1 MLFMENAIIT
11 FKDKNSNNTID
22 IELLYNKETSTIDYD
37 VKLGENYSQNSEMDF
52 IGFLAHMFLQSLQ
65 IENKE

>member
-1 MLFMENAIIT
+1 MENAIIT

-22 IELLYNKETSTIDYD
+22 IELLYNKETSVIDYD

>member
-1 MLFMENAIIT
+1 MENAIIT

-37 VKLGENYSQNSEMDF
+37 VKLGESYSQNSEMDF

>member
-1 MLFMENAIIT
+1 MENAIVT

-22 IELLYNKETSTIDYD
+22 IELLYNKETSIVDYNI
-37 VKLGENYSQNSEMDF
+37 KFSENYSQNSEIDF
-52 IGFLAHMFLQSLQ
+52 IGFLAHMFLQTLQ

>member
-1 MLFMENAIIT
+1 MENAIIT

-22 IELLYNKETSTIDYD
+22 IELLYNKETSIIDYD

-52 IGFLAHMFLQSLQ
+52 IGFLAHMFLQALQ
-65 IENKE
+65 TENKE

>member
-22 IELLYNKETSTIDYD
+22 IELLYNKETSTVDYD

>member
-1 MLFMENAIIT
+1 MENAIIT

-22 IELLYNKETSTIDYD
+22 IELLYNKETSVIDYD

-52 IGFLAHMFLQSLQ
+52 IGFLAHMFLQTLQ

>member
-1 MLFMENAIIT
+1 MENAIIT

-22 IELLYNKETSTIDYD
+22 IELLYNKETSTVDYD

>member
-1 MLFMENAIIT
+1 MENAIIT

-22 IELLYNKETSTIDYD
+22 IELLYNKETSIIDYD

-52 IGFLAHMFLQSLQ
+52 IGFLAHMFLQTLQ

>member
-1 MLFMENAIIT
+1 MLFIENAIIT
-11 FKDKNSNNTID
+11 FKDRNSNNTID
-22 IELLYNKETSTIDYD
+22 IELLYNKETSTVDYD

>member
-1 MLFMENAIIT
+1 MENAIIT

-22 IELLYNKETSTIDYD
+22 IELLYNKETSVIDYD
-37 VKLGENYSQNSEMDF
+37 VKLSENYSQNSEMDF
-52 IGFLAHMFLQSLQ
+52 IGFLAHMFLQTLQ

>member
-1 MLFMENAIIT
+1 MENAIIT

-22 IELLYNKETSTIDYD
+22 IELLYNKETSVIDYD

-52 IGFLAHMFLQSLQ
+52 IGFLGHMCLQTLQ

>member
-1 MLFMENAIIT
+1 MENAIVT

-22 IELLYNKETSTIDYD
+22 IELLYNKETSVIDYD

-52 IGFLAHMFLQSLQ
+52 IGFLAHMFLQTLQ

>member
-1 MLFMENAIIT
+1 MENAIIT

-37 VKLGENYSQNSEMDF
+37 VKLGENYSKNSEMDF
-52 IGFLAHMFLQSLQ
+52 IGFLAHMFLQTLQ
-65 IENKE
+65 IKDKE

>member
-1 MLFMENAIIT
+1 MENAIIT

-22 IELLYNKETSTIDYD
+22 IELLSNKETSTVDYD
-37 VKLGENYSQNSEMDF
+37 VKLGENYSKNSEMDF
-52 IGFLAHMFLQSLQ
+52 IGFLAHMFLQTLQ

>member
-22 IELLYNKETSTIDYD
+22 IELLYNKKTSTVDYD

>member
-1 MLFMENAIIT
+1 MENAIIT

-22 IELLYNKETSTIDYD
+22 IELLYNKETSTVDCD

>member
-1 MLFMENAIIT
+1 MENAIVT

-22 IELLYNKETSTIDYD
+22 IELLYNKETSTVDYD
-37 VKLGENYSQNSEMDF
+37 VKLGENYSKNSEMDF
-52 IGFLAHMFLQSLQ
+52 IGFLAHMFLQTLQ

>member
-1 MLFMENAIIT
+1 MENAIIT
-11 FKDKNSNNTID
+11 FKDKNSNNTIN

-52 IGFLAHMFLQSLQ
+52 IGFLAHMFLQALQ

>member
-1 MLFMENAIIT
+1 MESAIVT

-22 IELLYNKETSTIDYD
+22 IELLYNKETSTVDYD
-37 VKLGENYSQNSEMDF
+37 VKFRENYSQNSEMDF
-52 IGFLAHMFLQSLQ
+52 IGFLAHMFLQTLQ

>member
-1 MLFMENAIIT
+1 MENAIIT

-22 IELLYNKETSTIDYD
+22 IELLYNKETSIIDYD
-37 VKLGENYSQNSEMDF
+37 VKLSENYSQNSEMDF
-52 IGFLAHMFLQSLQ
+52 IGFLAHMFLQTLQ

>member
-1 MLFMENAIIT
+1 MENAIVT

-22 IELLYNKETSTIDYD
+22 IELLYNKELSTIDYD
-37 VKLGENYSQNSEMDF
+37 VKLSENYSQNSEMDF
-52 IGFLAHMFLQSLQ
+52 IGFLAHMFLQTLQ